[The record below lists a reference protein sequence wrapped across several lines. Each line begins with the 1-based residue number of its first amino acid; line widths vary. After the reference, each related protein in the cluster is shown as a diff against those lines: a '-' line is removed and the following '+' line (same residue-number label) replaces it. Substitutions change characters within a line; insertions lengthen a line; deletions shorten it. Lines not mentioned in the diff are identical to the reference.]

1 VRALFAV
8 SFLGLIGLPM
18 VERPPDGTWSA
29 LLVGSERRC
38 GVLHLQVKETS
49 AGFAVLDAAGH
60 EVLLSLTRAA
70 DGSGT
75 SEVFWPRL
83 RSAVTV
89 TIKPGVGP
97 RAMRLYIDASQCT
110 FHMPSFGRAT
120 GRLKPP

>member
-1 VRALFAV
+1 MRTFLSV

-18 VERPPDGTWSA
+18 AERPPAGIWGA
-29 LLVGSERRC
+29 RLVGSEPRC

-49 AGFAVLDAAGH
+49 VEFAVLDAAGH
-60 EVLLSLTRAA
+60 ETLLSLARAA

-75 SEVFWPRL
+75 GTVLWARL

-97 RAMRLYIDASQCT
+97 RDMRLSIDASQCA
-110 FHMPSFGRAT
+110 FHLGAS
-120 GRLKPP
+120 